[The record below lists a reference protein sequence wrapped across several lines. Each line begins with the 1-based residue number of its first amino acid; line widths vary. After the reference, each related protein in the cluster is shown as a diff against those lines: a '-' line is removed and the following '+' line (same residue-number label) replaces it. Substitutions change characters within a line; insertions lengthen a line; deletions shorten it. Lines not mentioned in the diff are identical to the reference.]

1 MPAAGR
7 TDAVQQLGTV
17 TIAELQGTVSSC
29 SSVPRLFLWLEA
41 ASSAVLEQKKQ
52 DAFITE
58 TDFEAKSGGLAVSV
72 LHTPLLQFLPKTR
85 TGAVSPLSQPHSY
98 PLTCSSSKQTPD
110 S

>member
-17 TIAELQGTVSSC
+17 TIAELQGTVTSC

-72 LHTPLLQFLPKTR
+72 LHHPAAAVSSQDTHWSSFSSFSAPQLPPDLLQQQADT
-85 TGAVSPLSQPHSY
+85 
-98 PLTCSSSKQTPD
+98 
-110 S
+110 